1 LQVLDSA
8 RKLLIE
14 DSVQDSRLPRSIF
27 VVLAILAAIYFAS
40 VYAQLPYVVA
50 SHFNG
55 RGDATGWQTKTVFF
69 AFFVVAVV
77 VASVPV
83 FRLPGIIFRLPAD
96 KINLPN
102 KKYWL
107 APEQSAATFAYFSAW
122 FAWFGCGIL
131 VVILFAFDYA
141 VQSNLHPNHRPDPAH
156 TIYVVAGFLAFTA
169 FWVVRLTAHF
179 ARIPPQNVGS

>member
-1 LQVLDSA
+1 M
-8 RKLLIE
+8 
-14 DSVQDSRLPRSIF
+14 QDSRLPRSIF
-27 VVLAILAAIYFAS
+27 VALAILAAIYFGA
-40 VYAQLPYVVA
+40 VYARLPEVVA

-69 AFFVVAVV
+69 AFFVGAIAL
-77 VASVPV
+77 ASVPV
-83 FRLPGIIFRLPAD
+83 FGLPRIISRLPAD

-122 FAWFGCGIL
+122 FAWFGCGL
-131 VVILFAFDYA
+131 LLVILFTFDYA
-141 VQSNLHPNHRPDPAH
+141 VQSNLHPDHRPDPARM
-156 TIYVVAGFLAFTA
+156 IYVVVVFLAFTA

-179 ARIPPQNVGS
+179 ARIPRDSFSPK

>member
-1 LQVLDSA
+1 M
-8 RKLLIE
+8 
-14 DSVQDSRLPRSIF
+14 QDSRLPRTIF
-27 VVLAILAAIYFAS
+27 VALAILAAIYFGA
-40 VYAQLPYVVA
+40 VYARLPEVVA

-55 RGDATGWQTKTVFF
+55 RGDATGWQTKTVFL
-69 AFFVVAVV
+69 AFFIGAIAL
-77 VASVPV
+77 ASIPV
-83 FRLPGIIFRLPAD
+83 FGLPRIISRLPAD

-122 FAWFGCGIL
+122 FAWFGSGVL
-131 VVILFAFDYA
+131 LVILFTFDYA
-141 VQSNLHPNHRPDPAH
+141 VQSNLHPEDRPDPARM
-156 TIYVVAGFLAFTA
+156 IYVVASFLAFTA